1 MLTGT
6 APHHVASSRREL
18 DFHPEIQGLRAVA
31 VLLVVLYHLWPNR
44 LPGGFVGVDVFFVI
58 SGYLITSHI
67 HREVVATGTLSLRR
81 FWARRI
87 RRLLP
92 ASFVVLAL
100 SLIAALIFLP
110 ATLWAQTA
118 RQIGASALYVQNWVL
133 VADSVNYLAQDN
145 VPTIAQHYWSLS
157 VEEQFYVIWPLL
169 VFGIVLLARR
179 WGGSDTDGH
188 RRWLFVALAVVAAAS
203 LAYSVSATADDQG
216 VAYFATT
223 TRIWEFAAGAL
234 LALAGIRRRM
244 PALVGIVAGWMGLAA
259 IVLAAFLFDGAS
271 MFPGWIA
278 LLPILGT
285 VAVLAAG
292 TSNSTLTAARWLSMK
307 PATFIGDISY
317 SVYLWHWPLIVIL
330 PFVTGVDL
338 RTLDKVAIFVATI
351 GLSWLSKTIVE
362 DRMRTGA
369 LLAAAPWRSFLF
381 AIVGMAV
388 IVAGGASVE
397 AEVDRRAV
405 AAEVQTTKVLTGELA
420 TGCTGP
426 GALDPRN
433 DCESVVGEG
442 GLIPAPEVV
451 VKQNSEPL
459 FHGCQTNLRSSGLAT
474 CDLGS
479 RSTKPDRTI
488 ALVGDSHA
496 TQWFSAFD
504 TLGKARNWR
513 IKTFTKSSCPF
524 TTAFRTLPGEQT
536 TVDQANCLAWITKV
550 REKIAA
556 DNSISQVYTAAFSAA
571 YGWESAPGNRL
582 DAPRTE
588 GFHEV
593 WKEWSDDGKDI
604 FVIRD
609 VPRTQ
614 GDNVPNCLA
623 VNEDNP
629 LACGMSRKEALRPI
643 AIADAAETS
652 DDTHVYLLDLTDHF
666 CDATFCYPVVGNMIV
681 YRDFSHISAE
691 YAIALSPYLGRLVDQ
706 LLLQGNDRA
715 PS

>member
-6 APHHVASSRREL
+6 APHHVASSRRES

-67 HREVVATGTLSLRR
+67 HREVVATGSLSLRR

-100 SLIAALIFLP
+100 SFIAALIFLP

-118 RQIGASALYVQNWVL
+118 RQIGASALYVQNWAL
-133 VADSVNYLAQDN
+133 VADSVNYMAQDN

-157 VEEQFYVIWPLL
+157 VEEQFYIIWPLL
-169 VFGIVLLARR
+169 VFGIVLLAR
-179 WGGSDTDGH
+179 WSKGSNTDGH
-188 RRWLFVALAVVAAAS
+188 RRSLFVALAVVAAAS
-203 LAYSVSATADDQG
+203 FAYSVSATADDQG

-234 LALAGIRRRM
+234 LALTGARVSKRM
-244 PALVGIVAGWMGLAA
+244 PAFAGILAGWLGLGA
-259 IVLAAFLFDGAS
+259 IVLAAFIFDGAS

-292 TSNSTLTAARWLSMK
+292 TSNSTLTASQWLSMK

-338 RTLDKVAIFVATI
+338 RTRDKVTIFVVTI
-351 GLSWLSKTIVE
+351 ALSWLSKTIVE

-369 LLAAAPWRSFLF
+369 LLAAAPWRAF
-381 AIVGMAV
+381 AFAVVGMAV
-388 IVAGGASVE
+388 IVAGGASVD

-405 AAEVQTTKVLTGELA
+405 AAEAQTMKVLAGELA

-433 DCESVVGEG
+433 GCESVVGDG
-442 GLIPAPEVV
+442 DLIPAPEVV

-459 FHGCQTNLRSSGLAT
+459 FHGCQTNLKSSGLAT

-479 RSTKPDRTI
+479 GSAKPDRTV

-536 TVDQANCLAWITKV
+536 TRDQVNCLAWTTKV
-550 REKIAA
+550 REIIAA
-556 DNSISQVYTAAFSAA
+556 DSSISQVYTAAFSTA
-571 YGWESAPGNRL
+571 YGWESAPANRL
-582 DAPRTE
+582 DTPRTD

-593 WKEWSDDGKDI
+593 WQELSDEGKDV

-629 LACGMSRKEALRPI
+629 LACGMSRKEALRPS

-652 DDTHVYLLDLTDHF
+652 DDTHVYLLDLTDQL
-666 CDATFCYPVVGNMIV
+666 CDARLCYPVVGNMIV

-706 LLLQGNDRA
+706 RLKQ
-715 PS
+715 SKQ